1 MDFSDESDEESGFL
15 NSETRRQGK
24 KIKNSLKQSYE
35 AGDLARRAAVNL
47 RGQRD

>member
-1 MDFSDESDEESGFL
+1 MDFSDDSDEESGFL
-15 NSETRRQGK
+15 NSETQRQGK
-24 KIKNSLKQSYE
+24 KIKNSLAQSYE